1 MRYFETF
8 RVTISFK
15 REIEF
20 DVGFPVI
27 SSKNGLP
34 SNNDITNNTVIKNF
48 IVQYTVK
55 CDQYAQSH
63 MFILNKQRMS
73 ETLLR
78 QNEQWKQLRLILAQ
92 LRRVLQAAISPTIP
106 HEG

>member
-1 MRYFETF
+1 
-8 RVTISFK
+8 
-15 REIEF
+15 
-20 DVGFPVI
+20 
-27 SSKNGLP
+27 
-34 SNNDITNNTVIKNF
+34 
-48 IVQYTVK
+48 
-55 CDQYAQSH
+55 

-78 QNEQWKQLRLILAQ
+78 QNEQWKQLRLILAK

>member
-8 RVTISFK
+8 RVTISLK

-48 IVQYTVK
+48 IVQ